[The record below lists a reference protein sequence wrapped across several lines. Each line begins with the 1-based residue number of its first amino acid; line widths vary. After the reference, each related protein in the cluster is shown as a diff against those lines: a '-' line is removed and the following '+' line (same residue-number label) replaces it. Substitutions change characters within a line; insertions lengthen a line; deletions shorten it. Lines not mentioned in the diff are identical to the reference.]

1 MNKKLKKVIS
11 IICTMILFCAFSS
24 SQVQA
29 KSKNAVDVFPY
40 IKKAVYKLDTL
51 QSFDYTVADV
61 YGNGEELYCK
71 IYNGKSKNQYIEV
84 IKNYPM
90 DDGSEETCYKYVKHD
105 NNQWSSIMTEDN
117 YKNELDKIPFE
128 NWRTTHQDEY
138 GNVTDIP
145 SLGKSGYHAMVL
157 YELIDEEKYFADLTN
172 DYVKAHKNELSED
185 TEIWT
190 KVFNK
195 NAKKFKKACKNGIVT
210 KTEKGKLYTVLM
222 KTKNGI
228 INFSFN
234 VDKKGRLT
242 SYLVNNVINYEF
254 YNFK

>member
-11 IICTMILFCAFSS
+11 IFCALILVCAFSI
-24 SQVQA
+24 SQVKA
-29 KSKNAVDVFPY
+29 KSKNTVDVFSY

-61 YGNGEELYCK
+61 YGDGEELYCT

-90 DDGSEETCYKYVKHD
+90 EDGSEETCYKYVKHD
-105 NNQWSSIMTEDN
+105 NNKWSSVMSEDN
-117 YKNELDKIPFE
+117 YKNKLNEISFE
-128 NWRTTHQDEY
+128 NWTTTHQDEY
-138 GNVTDIP
+138 GNAADIP
-145 SLGKSGYHAMVL
+145 SLGKSGYHAMIL

-172 DYVKAHKNELSED
+172 DYVKMHQD
-185 TEIWT
+185 EIGDDIEVWT
-190 KVFNK
+190 NTFGK
-195 NAKKFKKACKNGIVT
+195 NANKFKKACKNGIVT
-210 KTEKGKLYTVLM
+210 KTKKGKLYTVVM
-222 KTKNGI
+222 KTKSGI
-228 INFSFN
+228 VNFSFN

-242 SYLVNNVINYEF
+242 SYLVNNVVNYEF